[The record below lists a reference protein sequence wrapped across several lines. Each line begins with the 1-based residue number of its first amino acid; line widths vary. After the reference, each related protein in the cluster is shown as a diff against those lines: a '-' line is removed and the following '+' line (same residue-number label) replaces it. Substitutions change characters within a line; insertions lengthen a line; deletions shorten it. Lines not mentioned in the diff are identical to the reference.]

1 MLKRFLPLV
10 LLFLACLML
19 TGCTEVIDLTENE
32 TRLIAEYAGEMLLK
46 YNPNYNDKLSEGD
59 KIETEMEEE
68 ALEDEMNEPQT
79 TEALPEENLGD
90 TEATTEADTQEDNF
104 VDSNI
109 DGSDE
114 DGVVDEQTSEEVSAG
129 VSDIAQ
135 ILGVEGVSI
144 TYKDYVVTDHYPAT
158 DEEGQFLSLDAAE
171 GYQLLVLR
179 FDVSN
184 GTQDDINVSL
194 LDKDVDYKLV
204 CNSKNAA
211 KPMLTILLNDL
222 GTMQTTLSN
231 GETQEGVLVFQISE
245 DMKSKL
251 QSMDLKV
258 NYNNQENIIT
268 IL

>member
-10 LLFLACLML
+10 LLFPACLML
-19 TGCTEVIDLTENE
+19 TGCTEVIDLNETE

-59 KIETEMEEE
+59 KVEQEMEEE
-68 ALEDEMNEPQT
+68 ALENDTPLT
-79 TEALPEENLGD
+79 TEVTSEETNPEEA
-90 TEATTEADTQEDNF
+90 EATTEADTQEDNF

-109 DGSDE
+109 DDSEDANASD
-114 DGVVDEQTSEEVSAG
+114 EVSAG

-171 GYQLLVLR
+171 GYELLVLR
-179 FDVSN
+179 FNVSN
-184 GTQDDINVSL
+184 GTQESVNVSL
-194 LDKDVDYKLV
+194 LDKDAGYKLV
-204 CNSKNAA
+204 CNGKNAA

-258 NYNNQENIIT
+258 NFNNQENVIT

>member
-10 LLFLACLML
+10 LLFPACLML
-19 TGCTEVIDLTENE
+19 TGCTEVIDLNENE

-59 KIETEMEEE
+59 KVELEMEEE
-68 ALEDEMNEPQT
+68 ALENEMNEPQT
-79 TEALPEENLGD
+79 SEVTSEEVQET

-104 VDSNI
+104 VDNNI
-109 DGSDE
+109 DGIDDATDSQSQD
-114 DGVVDEQTSEEVSAG
+114 EEVSSI
-129 VSDIAQ
+129 SDIAQ
-135 ILGVEGVSI
+135 ILGIEGVSI

-179 FDVSN
+179 FNVSN
-184 GTQDDINVSL
+184 GTQENVNVSL
-194 LDKDVDYKLV
+194 LDKDADYRIV
-204 CNSKNAA
+204 CNGKNAA

-222 GTMQTTLSN
+222 GTMKTTLSN

-258 NYNNQENIIT
+258 KYNNQENVIT